1 MKRKLIP
8 AALVLALL
16 FLLGGCAPQAV
27 DPMLKNE
34 TTDAPGAP
42 ADVIAATA
50 GEANID
56 QVTATLYFRYLDE
69 PLLAAESRVLTVARD
84 ESLESVILKALIE
97 GPSAGHS
104 DLRRLIP
111 ADTKVESVVAR
122 EETLFITFSDG
133 FLADGVPDDWETNDA
148 WRLEA
153 PILRKL
159 ITQSIAASITES
171 KPYTGVQI
179 LVHKRGETQTSLRLE
194 NAYFLNGASGL
205 SDPIA
210 RDETLLLTPQRT
222 VETILTAWSARDNT
236 HLYLYVTEA
245 DRPALALFN
254 DALSTAPTLSRY
266 TVSGGSVK
274 QDGQSATVT
283 VTLFTVNDLG
293 EEETSAYPVLLTRE
307 NGVWKITF
315 AHLRVLMIR

>member
-8 AALVLALL
+8 AGLVLALL

-34 TTDAPGAP
+34 TTDAPGITS
-42 ADVIAATA
+42 DVITATA
-50 GEANID
+50 GETNVD

-69 PLLAAESRVLTVARD
+69 PLLAAESRTLTVARD
-84 ESLESVILKALIE
+84 ESLESVILKALIA
-97 GPSAGHS
+97 GPSDGHS

-122 EETLFITFSDG
+122 DETLFITFSDG
-133 FLADGVPDDWETNDA
+133 FLADGVPDDWETNGT
-148 WRLEA
+148 WPQEA

-159 ITQSIAASITES
+159 IVQSVAASITENR
-171 KPYTGVQI
+171 PYTGVQI

-194 NAYFLNGASGL
+194 NAYFLNGSTGL

-222 VETILTAWSARDNT
+222 VETILTAWSAQDDTR
-236 HLYLYVTEA
+236 LYRYVTEA

-254 DALSTAPTLSRY
+254 TALSTAPTLSHY

-274 QDGQSATVT
+274 QDGQTATVT
-283 VTLFTVNDLG
+283 VSLDTLNDQS
-293 EEETSAYPVLLTRE
+293 EAKTTAYPVLLTRE
-307 NGVWKITF
+307 NGIWKITF
-315 AHLRVLMIR
+315 AHLQDLMIR